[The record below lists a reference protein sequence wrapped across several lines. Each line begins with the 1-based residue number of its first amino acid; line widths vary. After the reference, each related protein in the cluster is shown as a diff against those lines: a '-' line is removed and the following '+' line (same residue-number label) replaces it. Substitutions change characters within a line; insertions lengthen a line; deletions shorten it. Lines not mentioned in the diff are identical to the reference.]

1 MSREQVVREIH
12 AYARKVF
19 PRRKYTMFGIAD
31 TIQADLMEFQPFKRE
46 NRGLRYILIVIDVFS
61 KMAFAE
67 GIKDK
72 TGVETTKAM
81 ENIIRKIYQ
90 HNNRPIYN
98 LQTDLGKEFFN
109 LTMKRL
115 LEKHKINHYAS
126 YSFLKS
132 SIVERLIRTIK
143 RKLYMRFS
151 LQGTY
156 KWVNI
161 LDEVI
166 DKYNNTWYT
175 FFPPSK
181 LYMQMIWEYIVIIF
195 YSFIG
200 IVQLK

>member
-1 MSREQVVREIH
+1 MSKEQVVREIH

-72 TGVETTKAM
+72 TGVEVTKAM

-98 LQTDLGKEFFN
+98 LQTDNGKEFFN
-109 LTMKRL
+109 STMKRL
-115 LEKHKINHYAS
+115 LEKHNINHYAS

-166 DKYNNTWYT
+166 DKYNNTRFV
-175 FFPPSK
+175 FFFS
-181 LYMQMIWEYIVIIF
+181 
-195 YSFIG
+195 
-200 IVQLK
+200 

>member
-1 MSREQVVREIH
+1 MSKEQVVREIH

-72 TGVETTKAM
+72 TGVEVTKAM
-81 ENIIRKIYQ
+81 ENIIRKIYR

-98 LQTDLGKEFFN
+98 LQTDNGKEFFN
-109 LTMKRL
+109 STMKRL
-115 LEKHKINHYAS
+115 LEKHNINHYAS

-143 RKLYMRFS
+143 RQLYMRFS

-166 DKYNNTWYT
+166 DKYNNTWYL
-175 FFPPSK
+175 FFS
-181 LYMQMIWEYIVIIF
+181 
-195 YSFIG
+195 
-200 IVQLK
+200 